1 MFSSP
6 HACDKEELL
15 IFSCW
20 SCSHGLLECVRIFL
34 WAVEQSDTEKSDTE
48 KSPGLLATLSTH
60 DSPGHQSPII
70 TLKTEDC
77 VLCSDTLEQV
87 TMIPWEVSTRSY
99 YYTEQSHS
107 LIWRNW
113 LARLVQELSSCKI
126 NICVVWGERWPDTW
140 LWSWHWSQVSIRS
153 HLGQHVSTARTR
165 DDASAAGEIFFSEIF
180 SVTVVK
186 DQLRVRHETRLLE
199 NTRHMC
205 QEMRHERAFLMKL
218 QSETVLCLH

>member
-1 MFSSP
+1 MV
-6 HACDKEELL
+6 
-15 IFSCW
+15 CW
-20 SCSHGLLECVRIFL
+20 SVWEYFSGVR
-34 WAVEQSDTEKSDTE
+34 AVEQSDTEKSDTE

-140 LWSWHWSQVSIRS
+140 LRSWHWSQVSIRS

-165 DDASAAGEIFFSEIF
+165 DDASAAGKIFFSEIF